1 MIRALAF
8 GLPRL
13 GPNREYKGLL
23 EGFWKVRLS
32 QEDLLRGLEE
42 VRANLRNMVEAAKG
56 LRQRLGG
63 EHADRT

>member
-1 MIRALAF
+1 MIRTLAF

-23 EGFWKVRLS
+23 EGFWKGRLS
-32 QEDLLRGLEE
+32 QEDLLRGLVE

-63 EHADRT
+63 